1 MKEITLGKTGIK
13 TPQNAFGALPIQRVT
28 MDEAVKILQR
38 AYEGGMTFF
47 DTARAYSD
55 SEEKLG
61 QAFEGMRDKIF
72 IASKTM
78 AKTPDEFWKQLDI
91 SLTNL
96 KTDYLDIYQLHC
108 VPQCYKPDDGTGMYE
123 CMLKAKEQGIIKHI
137 GITAHNIETAF
148 QCVQSGLYETMQFPF
163 SYLCSEREIEL
174 VNLCKE
180 KNVGFIAMK
189 GLAGGLI
196 HNSKA
201 AMAYISKYDNVLPIW
216 GIQKMSELEEWLKF
230 MDEEPVLNDEISEYI
245 EKERKE
251 LVGDRIST
259 EATGEVIDAKGLYV
273 IPGLTDIHFHACV
286 GYDFCDGTQEAIS
299 KMARYE
305 LENGITTICPASMTF
320 SEEKLGQIFETAK
333 EYDGKD
339 GAELVGINMEGPF
352 ISMEKKGAQNPEFIH
367 KPDAEMFYR
376 LQEKA
381 GGLIKL
387 VDIAPEVDGAI
398 DCIKKIKDDV
408 RVSVAHTA
416 ATYDQAKEAFDNG
429 AKHVTHLYN
438 GMNAFH
444 HRNPGV
450 IGAAC
455 DNENVTVEL
464 IVDGVHSHPSTV
476 RTTFKMFGDDRI
488 IMISDSMMACG
499 LDDGQYTLG
508 GLDVTVK
515 GNVATLT
522 GEGNIAGSVTNLMN
536 CVRTAVKKMEIP
548 LESAIKCAAVNP
560 AKAIGI
566 YDRFGSI
573 APGKVANI
581 VLLDKDLNIKSII
594 KDGNI
599 I

>member
-1 MKEITLGKTGIK
+1 
-13 TPQNAFGALPIQRVT
+13 
-28 MDEAVKILQR
+28 
-38 AYEGGMTFF
+38 
-47 DTARAYSD
+47 
-55 SEEKLG
+55 
-61 QAFEGMRDKIF
+61 
-72 IASKTM
+72 
-78 AKTPDEFWKQLDI
+78 
-91 SLTNL
+91 
-96 KTDYLDIYQLHC
+96 
-108 VPQCYKPDDGTGMYE
+108 
-123 CMLKAKEQGIIKHI
+123 
-137 GITAHNIETAF
+137 
-148 QCVQSGLYETMQFPF
+148 
-163 SYLCSEREIEL
+163 
-174 VNLCKE
+174 
-180 KNVGFIAMK
+180 
-189 GLAGGLI
+189 
-196 HNSKA
+196 
-201 AMAYISKYDNVLPIW
+201 
-216 GIQKMSELEEWLKF
+216 
-230 MDEEPVLNDEISEYI
+230 
-245 EKERKE
+245 
-251 LVGDRIST
+251 
-259 EATGEVIDAKGLYV
+259 
-273 IPGLTDIHFHACV
+273 
-286 GYDFCDGTQEAIS
+286 
-299 KMARYE
+299 MARYE

-560 AKAIGI
+560 AKAIGTF
-566 YDRFGSI
+566 R
-573 APGKVANI
+573 
-581 VLLDKDLNIKSII
+581 
-594 KDGNI
+594 
-599 I
+599 

>member
-1 MKEITLGKTGIK
+1 MIIK
-13 TPQNAFGALPIQRVT
+13 NGLVFN
-28 MDEAVKILQR
+28 E
-38 AYEGGMTFF
+38 EGRF
-47 DTARAYSD
+47 
-55 SEEKLG
+55 EEK
-61 QAFEGMRDKIF
+61 DVF
-72 IASKTM
+72 I
-78 AKTPDEFWKQLDI
+78 E
-91 SLTNL
+91 
-96 KTDYLDIYQLHC
+96 
-108 VPQCYKPDDGTGMYE
+108 
-123 CMLKAKEQGIIKHI
+123 
-137 GITAHNIETAF
+137 
-148 QCVQSGLYETMQFPF
+148 
-163 SYLCSEREIEL
+163 
-174 VNLCKE
+174 
-180 KNVGFIAMK
+180 
-189 GLAGGLI
+189 
-196 HNSKA
+196 
-201 AMAYISKYDNVLPIW
+201 
-216 GIQKMSELEEWLKF
+216 
-230 MDEEPVLNDEISEYI
+230 
-245 EKERKE
+245 
-251 LVGDRIST
+251 GDRIST

-320 SEEKLGQIFETAK
+320 SEEKLGQIFKTAK